1 MIRKRSFAAVLLAG
15 ILALS
20 FAGCG
25 QDAPKGT
32 VTSETEAGENGSGT
46 GNTERTSSA
55 ESAAEIPAAESTE
68 ADPNSAADEA
78 FEVGSGTGEVFTQ
91 PYFGYE
97 LRPGDGWTFADE
109 DQLKELNSQV
119 YEELSDDA
127 DVREAIDSGSIY
139 FDFYAMHE
147 TSGNMLF
154 GEIIRMGEAD
164 QALNDEQLL
173 EAFAGGVRSSLD
185 SQGAE
190 DLTTEQETISVLG
203 GDQQSVVVKGI
214 INDTAFYQRAVILR
228 KGSYA
233 DVLVASAY
241 NEDETKTLMEAF
253 SPLA

>member
-1 MIRKRSFAAVLLAG
+1 
-15 ILALS
+15 
-20 FAGCG
+20 
-25 QDAPKGT
+25 
-32 VTSETEAGENGSGT
+32 
-46 GNTERTSSA
+46 
-55 ESAAEIPAAESTE
+55 
-68 ADPNSAADEA
+68 
-78 FEVGSGTGEVFTQ
+78 
-91 PYFGYE
+91 
-97 LRPGDGWTFADE
+97 
-109 DQLKELNSQV
+109 
-119 YEELSDDA
+119 
-127 DVREAIDSGSIY
+127 
-139 FDFYAMHE
+139 
-147 TSGNMLF
+147 MLF